1 MERAG
6 TSADRGERRDERGV
20 WTRSLHTVLPSRM
33 SEREKGAFVYKGAG
47 RRSRMAED
55 AVPEQRLCDSFH
67 VQMQRCLAARNHQE
81 KRATRFE
88 PPARADPYRSL

>member
-1 MERAG
+1 
-6 TSADRGERRDERGV
+6 
-20 WTRSLHTVLPSRM
+20 M

-55 AVPEQRLCDSFH
+55 AVPEQRLCDNFH

-81 KRATRFE
+81 KRAMRFE
-88 PPARADPYRSL
+88 PPARADPYRSLRRSGPSLSQVVPGGHQGVEEVL